1 MDRNKKSYQRKDITA
16 KLSLHAGYEVGDDL
30 KLHNQQAKKPLE
42 KMVPQIAKGAGITFF
57 GDFFGKGVNFISQIL
72 IARLLGTELFG
83 LYALGLVIF
92 NVAQTLAGMGLS
104 QGVVRYVAIHDGAG
118 NPEKVKGTI
127 LLSVGL
133 PFIVGSV
140 IGLVLFLAA
149 DGIANNIG
157 KPELSRVIKI
167 TSFGVP
173 FMAAM
178 MASIAATRGF
188 KKMQYYVY
196 VKNIFHPI
204 ANLALIVLFYWFGLR
219 LLGAIS
225 AWIIAAGLGL
235 ILGIYY
241 IKKEFP
247 EFSKV
252 KAAFEAKE
260 LLKFSGPLVLVGF
273 LQMLFIR
280 TDILML
286 GYFRTSAEVGVYN
299 AVSQIMILLVMVLMA
314 FNSIFSPMVAD
325 LYNRNQLNEL
335 NRLLKIVAKWVFLL
349 TLPIFMIMVVSPKEL
364 LSIFGPE
371 FVSGWPAFLI
381 LALFFFLTISL
392 GPVTQTLIMA
402 GLQKLEL
409 YNTLGSL
416 LLNIILNLLLIP
428 KFGLFGAAMATGISS
443 LCLHVVRLLEIIS
456 FLKLS
461 PFSAKNIKV
470 LLLGIPVLGLSL
482 FIKSFFPEMHYLQS
496 LALTTLCVMTLYSL
510 LFWLLGIE
518 EEDRLVLTALKKKIA
533 GLNLR
538 HLA

>member
-1 MDRNKKSYQRKDITA
+1 MQADTTGVQDIKQIEQEEKD
-16 KLSLHAGYEVGDDL
+16 SLKGL
-30 KLHNQQAKKPLE
+30 
-42 KMVPQIAKGAGITFF
+42 VPQIAKGAGITFF

-72 IARLLGTELFG
+72 IARLLGTEFFG

-104 QGVVRYVAIHDGAG
+104 QGAVRYVAIHDGAG

-140 IGLVLFLAA
+140 IGFVLFLAA
-149 DGIANNIG
+149 DGIANTIG
-157 KPELSRVIKI
+157 KPELDRVIKI
-167 TSFGVP
+167 VSFGIP

-225 AWIIAAGLGL
+225 AWIFAAGFGL

-371 FVSGWPAFLI
+371 FVSGWPAFLV
-381 LALFFFLTISL
+381 LAVFFFLAIGV
-392 GPVTQTLIMA
+392 GPVTETLVMC

-409 YNTLGSL
+409 YNTLGSFI
-416 LLNIILNLLLIP
+416 LNIILNLLLIP
-428 KFGLFGAAMATGISS
+428 QFGLLGAALATGISS
-443 LCLHVVRLLEIIS
+443 VCLHATRLFEVFY
-456 FLKLS
+456 FLNLS
-461 PFSAKNIKV
+461 PFSGKYGKIMI
-470 LLLGIPVLGLSL
+470 LGILILCISL
-482 FIKSFFPEMHYLQS
+482 FIKSIVPEVNYLQS
-496 LALTTLCVMTLYSL
+496 LLFNAMSVTTLFVVL
-510 LFWLLGIE
+510 LWMLGLD
-518 EEDRLVLTALKKKIA
+518 EEDRLILSAVKRKVA
-533 GLNLR
+533 R
-538 HLA
+538 